1 MKKQNI
7 FENSAYFLARK
18 SGQMLNIGKLKLN
31 IVNLENEMYNMK
43 AELGD
48 IIYKYFKEGGDCS
61 TQVEKLC
68 AKLARTD
75 KQLQDM
81 RQKAKESGN
90 EEMRGNFP

>member
-1 MKKQNI
+1 MKKRNI

-43 AELGD
+43 AELGG
-48 IIYKYFKEGGDCS
+48 IIYKSFKEGGDCS
-61 TQVEKLC
+61 AQVGELC
-68 AKLARTD
+68 DKLAQTD

-81 RQKAKESGN
+81 QQEAEESGN
-90 EEMRGNFP
+90 RV